1 MIEAK
6 NLTKK
11 FDSIVAVDHID
22 ARIKD
27 GCVFGLIGTNGA
39 GKSTFLRMA
48 CGVLKPDEGTI
59 QIDGEDV
66 YENAKVKGRFFYI
79 SDDQYFFG
87 NGTPGRI
94 TPANPTRPPSRW
106 DTISE
111 AGLRS
116 RTVSISF
123 SASS

>member
-48 CGVLKPDEGTI
+48 CGVLKPDEGTKI
-59 QIDGEDV
+59 
-66 YENAKVKGRFFYI
+66 GRA
-79 SDDQYFFG
+79 SC
-87 NGTPGRI
+87 RE
-94 TPANPTRPPSRW
+94 R
-106 DTISE
+106 
-111 AGLRS
+111 
-116 RTVSISF
+116 VSNEV
-123 SASS
+123 

>member
-48 CGVLKPDEGTI
+48 CGVLKPDRC
-59 QIDGEDV
+59 V
-66 YENAKVKGRFFYI
+66 
-79 SDDQYFFG
+79 
-87 NGTPGRI
+87 
-94 TPANPTRPPSRW
+94 
-106 DTISE
+106 
-111 AGLRS
+111 
-116 RTVSISF
+116 
-123 SASS
+123 